1 MELLIKNA
9 TIVRPDDKVNSS
21 KKDIHI
27 KSGKIIAIG
36 KNISAPSAKT
46 ISSANLHVSSG
57 WLDIGT
63 QIAEP
68 GYEHRET
75 LQTVARAAAAGGFT
89 SIACFPN
96 TDPVVDNKSAVHFIK
111 AQTKKEV
118 VTFLPIAALSN
129 KTEGDDITEMMDL
142 KANGAIAF
150 SDGKKS
156 LQNSGVLLRALQ
168 YVKSFKG
175 VIIQKS
181 IDNKIANGGQVHEGL
196 MSIQLGL
203 KGIPSIAET
212 SSLQKD
218 LELNRYADSNIV
230 FHTISTEGSCKI
242 IKTAKSN
249 KEKVGA
255 TVAYL
260 NLVAADDVLS
270 EFDSQYKTKPP
281 IRSVKD
287 QNALIKA
294 LKDNT
299 IDAIC
304 SNHVPLE
311 EELKKMEFS
320 YAGFGTIGLQ
330 TTFAACLTSIGDKIS
345 ISTLCDKLS
354 TGPRRLL
361 GLKPI
366 KIAKEE
372 KAELTLFDPDIEWTF
387 DKKANLSK
395 SNNSPFLNTTFK
407 GKVIGIINGKKSA
420 IYS

>member
-9 TIVRPDDKVNSS
+9 IIVQSDNRVSSS

-27 KSGKIIAIG
+27 KNGEILAIG
-36 KNISAPSAKT
+36 KKIVAPSAKVIT
-46 ISSANLHVSSG
+46 SPNLHVSGG
-57 WLDIGT
+57 WMDIGT

-75 LQTVARAAAAGGFT
+75 LKTVAKAAAAGGFT
-89 SIACFPN
+89 SLACFPN
-96 TDPVVDNKSAVHFIK
+96 TNPVVDNKSAIHFIK
-111 AQTKKEV
+111 AKTKKDAV
-118 VTFLPIAALSN
+118 SFYPIAALSAN
-129 KTEGDDITEMMDL
+129 TEGTDITEMMDL
-142 KANGAIAF
+142 EANGAIAF
-150 SDGKKS
+150 SDGNKS

-168 YVKSFKG
+168 YVKSFNG

-181 IDNKIANGGQVHEGL
+181 IDNKIANSGQVHEGQ

-218 LELNRYADSNIV
+218 LELNRYAESNIV
-230 FHTISTEGSCKI
+230 FHTISTEGSYKI
-242 IKTAKSN
+242 IKAAKSN

-260 NLVAADDVLS
+260 NLVTTENVLAD
-270 EFDSQYKTKPP
+270 FDSQYKTKPP
-281 IRSVKD
+281 LRSSKD
-287 QNALIKA
+287 QSALIKG

-311 EELKKMEFS
+311 EEQKKMEFS
-320 YAGFGTIGLQ
+320 YAGFGAIGLQ
-330 TTFAACLTSIGDKIS
+330 TVFPACNTALGDKIS
-345 ISTLCDKLS
+345 IGILCDKLS
-354 TGPRRLL
+354 SGPRKLL

-366 KIAKEE
+366 KILPKN
-372 KAELTLFDPDIEWTF
+372 KAELTLFDPELEWTF
-387 DKKANLSK
+387 TDKNNLSK
-395 SNNSPFLNTTFK
+395 SKNSPYLNTTFK
-407 GKVIGIINGKKSA
+407 GKVIGIVNGKKQVFS
-420 IYS
+420 